1 MAQDMEV
8 WPGLGEVVVRPI
20 DWRER
25 KRWEEL
31 LKRHHYLGFH
41 ALMGESILY
50 VALWRG
56 EWVALLSW
64 SSAALRCGM
73 SWIGYSGNDCT

>member
-31 LKRHHYLGFH
+31 MKRHHYH
-41 ALMGESILY
+41 ALMGGRF
-50 VALWRG
+50 AMWRSG
-56 EWVALLSW
+56 EGSGW
-64 SSAALRCGM
+64 RC
-73 SWIGYSGNDCT
+73 